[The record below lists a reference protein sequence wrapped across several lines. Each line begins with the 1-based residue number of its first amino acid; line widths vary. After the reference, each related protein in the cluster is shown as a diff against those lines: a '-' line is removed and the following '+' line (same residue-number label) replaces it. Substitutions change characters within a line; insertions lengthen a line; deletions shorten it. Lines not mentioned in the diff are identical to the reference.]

1 VGRLFSEVRQD
12 MDELELKRERLYA
25 TLKDLGSVVV
35 AYSGGVDSTYLLA
48 ASLDALGPERVLA
61 VTADSPTYPSSE
73 RAEALELAGDLGA
86 RVRPIYTAELDDPR
100 FASNPPERC
109 YYCKTHLFQD
119 LAEIAQAEAMDY
131 VVYGAT
137 QDDLGDH
144 RPGMRAAAE
153 LGARAPL
160 LEAGLSKDE
169 VRALSREMQ
178 LPTWDKPAMACLASR
193 FPYRSQISADALERV
208 ERAEDFMRQEIGLRQ
223 VRVRHHANIARLEV
237 EPSDFS
243 LLFHEGNRQRI
254 AARLK
259 ELGYVYV
266 TVDLE
271 GFRSGSM
278 NEVLTPSATALA

>member
-1 VGRLFSEVRQD
+1 
-12 MDELELKRERLYA
+12 MDGLNLKHERLQA
-25 TLKDLGSVVV
+25 ILKDLGSVVV
-35 AYSGGVDSTYLLA
+35 AYSGGVDSTYLLS
-48 ASLDALGPERVLA
+48 ASLEALGPERVLA
-61 VTADSPTYPSSE
+61 ITAISPTYPASE
-73 RAEALELAGDLGA
+73 QEEAAALACRLG
-86 RVRPIYTAELDDPR
+86 VRQRFIHTAELDDSR
-100 FASNPPERC
+100 FAENPPERC

-119 LAEIAQAEAMDY
+119 LADIARSEGMDC

-144 RPGMRAAAE
+144 RPGMRAAKE

-160 LEAGLSKDE
+160 LEAGLTKDE
-169 VRALSREMQ
+169 VRALSREVQ

-193 FPYRSQISADALERV
+193 FPYYSTITAEALESV
-208 ERAEDFMRQEIGLRQ
+208 EKAEDFLRQEVGLRQ
-223 VRVRHHANIARLEV
+223 VRVRHHDTVARLEV

-243 LLFHEGNRQRI
+243 LIFRESNRQRI
-254 AARLK
+254 VAYLK

-278 NEVLTPSATALA
+278 NEILGGVPR